1 MAKKS
6 NFLIAI
12 CLVTV
17 VLAPGI
23 GRPYVLPST
32 QIIQF
37 MTDRYADIKA
47 LRIIQLTTIKDMDQE
62 MERAFGEIIEVMSP
76 GLYRSEVA
84 GQPSTRLIIHNGSKT
99 LRIINNRTT
108 TDLESNDFLYRFLL
122 LAQSPE
128 RIEKSLQGKGIN
140 LDKVSLTRFD
150 DRVAYLIGDRD
161 EGNPQLLVDKD
172 RFFPLLL
179 SCGAFSFH
187 FSDYREIMED
197 TWYPY
202 RIVYSSDGI
211 IVEEYMVK
219 DITVNPPL
227 DVTQFSIPLIRSQ
240 FGKSE
245 P

>member
-6 NFLIAI
+6 NFLITI
-12 CLVTV
+12 CLATV

-47 LRIIQLTTIKDMDQE
+47 LKIIQLTTMRDRDQE
-62 MERAFGEIIEVMSP
+62 TDSAFGEIIEAMSP
-76 GLYRSEVA
+76 DLYRSKVA
-84 GQPSTRLIIHNGSKT
+84 GQQSTRLIIHNGSKT
-99 LRIINNRTT
+99 LRIIDNRTT
-108 TDLESNDFLYRFLL
+108 TDLASNDFLYRFLL

-128 RIEKSLQGKGIN
+128 RIQKSLQGKGIN

-150 DRVAYLIGDRD
+150 DRVAYLIGDKD

-172 RFFPLLL
+172 RFLPLLL
-179 SCGAFSFH
+179 AYDTLSFH
-187 FSDYREIMED
+187 FSDYREVMED

-202 RIVYSSDGI
+202 RIVYTSDGI

-227 DVTQFSIPLIRSQ
+227 DVTQFSIPLIRSR
-240 FGKSE
+240 FGKSQ
-245 P
+245 

>member
-12 CLVTV
+12 CLVTMA
-17 VLAPGI
+17 LAPGI
-23 GRPYVLPST
+23 GWPYVLPST

-37 MTDRYADIKA
+37 MTDRYAEIKA
-47 LRIIQLTTIKDMDQE
+47 LRIIQLTTVKDMDQE
-62 MERAFGEIIEVMSP
+62 TGRTFGEIIEVMSP
-76 GLYRSEVA
+76 DLYRSEVA

-108 TDLESNDFLYRFLL
+108 TDMESNDFLYRFLL
-122 LAQSPE
+122 LAQNPE
-128 RIEKSLQGKGIN
+128 RIQKSLQDKGIN

-150 DRVAYLIGDRD
+150 QRVAYLVGDKD
-161 EGNPQLLVDKD
+161 EGKPQLLVDKD
-172 RFFPLLL
+172 HFSPLLL
-179 SCGAFSFH
+179 SYDTFSFH
-187 FSDYREIMED
+187 FSDYREIMQD

-219 DITVNPPL
+219 DITVNPPV
-227 DVTQFSIPLIRSQ
+227 DATQFSIPFIRSR
-240 FGKSE
+240 FGKTQ
-245 P
+245 

>member
-6 NFLIAI
+6 KSLIAI
-12 CLVTV
+12 CLVTL
-17 VLAPGI
+17 VLTPGI

-37 MTDRYADIKA
+37 MTNRYADVKA
-47 LRIIQLTTIKDMDQE
+47 LKIVQLTTIKDLYQE
-62 MERAFGEIIEVMSP
+62 TEMAFGEIIEVMSP

-84 GQPSTRLIIHNGSKT
+84 GQPSTRLIIHSGSKT
-99 LRIINNRTT
+99 LRIINNRAT

-122 LAQSPE
+122 LAQGPE
-128 RIEKSLQGKGIN
+128 QIQQSLQGKGMN

-150 DRVAYLIGDRD
+150 NRVAYLIGDKD

-179 SCGAFSFH
+179 SCGTFSFH

-219 DITVNPPL
+219 EITVNPPL
-227 DVTQFSIPLIRSQ
+227 DLTQFSIPFIRSQ

-245 P
+245 R

>member
-1 MAKKS
+1 MGKKS

-12 CLVTV
+12 CLVAV

-37 MTDRYADIKA
+37 LTDRYADIKA
-47 LRIIQLTTIKDMDQE
+47 LRIIQLTAIKGIDQE
-62 MERAFGEIIEVMSP
+62 TERAFGEIIEVMSP
-76 GLYRSEVA
+76 DLYRSEVA
-84 GQPSTRLIIHNGSKT
+84 GQPGTRLIIHNGSKT

-108 TDLESNDFLYRFLL
+108 TDFESNDFLYRFLL

-128 RIEKSLQGKGIN
+128 RIQQSLRGKGIN

-161 EGNPQLLVDKD
+161 EGTPRLLVDKN

-179 SCGAFSFH
+179 SCGTSSFH

-197 TWYPY
+197 IWYPY

-219 DITVNPPL
+219 DITANPPL
-227 DVTQFSIPLIRSQ
+227 DATQFSIPFVRSQ
-240 FGKSE
+240 FSKSQ

>member
-12 CLVTV
+12 CVVTMA
-17 VLAPGI
+17 LAPRI
-23 GRPYVLPST
+23 GWPYVLPST

-47 LRIIQLTTIKDMDQE
+47 LRIIQLTTVKDMDQE
-62 MERAFGEIIEVMSP
+62 TERTFGEIIEVMSP
-76 GLYRSEVA
+76 DLYRSEVA
-84 GQPSTRLIIHNGSKT
+84 GQPSTRLIVHNGSKT

-108 TDLESNDFLYRFLL
+108 TDMDSNDFLYRFLL
-122 LAQSPE
+122 LAQSPQ
-128 RIEKSLQGKGIN
+128 RIQKSLQDKGIN

-150 DRVAYLIGDRD
+150 ERVAYLIGDKD
-161 EGNPQLLVDKD
+161 EGKPQLLVDKD
-172 RFFPLLL
+172 HFSPLLL
-179 SCGAFSFH
+179 SYDTFSFH
-187 FSDYREIMED
+187 FSDYREIMQD

-219 DITVNPPL
+219 DITVNPPV
-227 DVTQFSIPLIRSQ
+227 DATQFSIPFIRSR
-240 FGKSE
+240 FGKTQ
-245 P
+245 